1 MVEKGVGD
9 AIAYSAKQ
17 FTDLEMKYVKGF
29 LDEVGGSRELAVYLF
44 NASGDNFELIDQLVV
59 HGKTTQGVS
68 RTTVKPGETVSWK
81 ACKQSYALYG
91 TQIYT
96 AFSVKG
102 ESRFIFLGNE
112 NPLAGAAK
120 AWSRVYKDS
129 SWGSGLESF
138 HNIHESKAHANHKK
152 STSGELHGTVNCF
165 SDTDGVVFRYVFQ
178 NN

>member
-9 AIAYSAKQ
+9 AIAYQAKQ
-17 FTDLEMKYVKGF
+17 FTDLQMKFVKGI
-29 LDEVGGSRELAVYLF
+29 LDEVSGSRELAVELF
-44 NASGDNFELIDQLVV
+44 NASSMDLELMDQLVV
-59 HGKTTQGVS
+59 HRKKTHGVS
-68 RTTVKPGETVSWK
+68 RTTVKPGETASWK

-91 TQIYT
+91 TQVYT
-96 AFSVKG
+96 AFRVEG

-138 HNIHESKAHANHKK
+138 HNIHESKAHANHQK
-152 STSGELHGTVNCF
+152 SVDENLHGTVNCF
-165 SDTDGVVFRYVFQ
+165 SDTDGMVFRYVYQ
-178 NN
+178 R